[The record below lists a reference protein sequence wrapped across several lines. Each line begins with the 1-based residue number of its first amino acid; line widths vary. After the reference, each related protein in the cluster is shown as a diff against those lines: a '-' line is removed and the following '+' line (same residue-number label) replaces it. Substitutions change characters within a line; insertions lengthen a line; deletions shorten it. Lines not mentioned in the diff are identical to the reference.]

1 MSATTTQQSNGG
13 VIPNDAPAKAASGR
27 GAPNDAPAKAASG
40 RGAPNDAPAKAASGR
55 GAPAPGSRLAEAF
68 EAVERFP
75 VLIESRERVIAAATA
90 DNPRVGEIV
99 EAVEAD
105 VSLSIS
111 VLRFA
116 NRSGLVAGGV
126 AGIPDAVDLLKT
138 SGVLAIAGT
147 APSFDFFES
156 NGGWELKPER
166 FRVHALAT
174 QRGADEIGRAVGWVE
189 RDELAVAAL
198 LHDVGRLVISRLH
211 PGYKVYFD
219 AISRTPEQRLRDER
233 EQLGIDHALVGG
245 VLARRWNL
253 PQRIAVAIER
263 HHAEE
268 SDGLAALVAT
278 ADMVAHY
285 SQGEA
290 ISPDRLHAS
299 AERCGL
305 SSDALRALLY
315 EMPLASQENSRIS
328 EPCPLSAR
336 ELDVLRHLSEGMVY
350 KQIAG
355 EMHLSVS
362 TIRTHLHNVYGKIG
376 AVDRA
381 QAVLTSR
388 DRGWI

>member
-1 MSATTTQQSNGG
+1 MSLTTAQSGAQVSLPDG
-13 VIPNDAPAKAASGR
+13 AKGKSRTAA
-27 GAPNDAPAKAASG
+27 
-40 RGAPNDAPAKAASGR
+40 
-55 GAPAPGSRLAEAF
+55 APGSRLAEAF

-75 VLIESRERVIAAATA
+75 VLVESRERVIAAATA
-90 DNPRVGEIV
+90 ESARVGEIV
-99 EAVEAD
+99 EAVESD
-105 VSLSIS
+105 VALTIS
-111 VLRFA
+111 VLRHA
-116 NRSGLVAGGV
+116 NRGGFAAGGI
-126 AGIPDAVDLLKT
+126 AGVPAALEVLKPA
-138 SGVLAIAGT
+138 GVLALAGT
-147 APSFDFFES
+147 APSFDFFDS

-174 QRGADEIGRAVGWVE
+174 QRAAARIGRVVGWTE
-189 RDELAVAAL
+189 RDELAVTAL

-219 AISRTPEQRLRDER
+219 AVSRTPEQRLREER

-253 PQRIAVAIER
+253 PSRIAVAIER
-263 HHAEE
+263 HHADDAE
-268 SDGLAALVAT
+268 GLGALVAT

-285 SQGEA
+285 CQGEA
-290 ISPDRLHAS
+290 IAPERLRAS

-305 SSDALRALLY
+305 SQEALRDLLY
-315 EMPLASQENSRIS
+315 ELPLPTQDAARIS
-328 EPCPLSAR
+328 EPCPLSSR

-350 KQIAG
+350 KQIAT

-381 QAVLTSR
+381 QAVLMAR

>member
-1 MSATTTQQSNGG
+1 MSVTTAQTHTG
-13 VIPNDAPAKAASGR
+13 VSVSDGAKAGTR
-27 GAPNDAPAKAASG
+27 AA
-40 RGAPNDAPAKAASGR
+40 A
-55 GAPAPGSRLAEAF
+55 APGSRLAEAF

-75 VLIESRERVIAAATA
+75 VLVESRERVITAATA
-90 DNPRVGEIV
+90 ETTRPSEIV
-99 EAVEAD
+99 EAVESD
-105 VSLSIS
+105 VSLAIA
-111 VLRFA
+111 VLRHA
-116 NRSGLVAGGV
+116 NRGGLVAGGV
-126 AGIPDAVDLLKT
+126 AGIPAALEVLKPA
-138 SGVLAIAGT
+138 GVLALAGT

-166 FRVHALAT
+166 FRVHALAV
-174 QRGADEIGRAVGWVE
+174 QRAADRIGRVVGWSE

-219 AISRTPEQRLRDER
+219 AVARTPEQRLREER

-263 HHAEE
+263 HHADDSE
-268 SDGLAALVAT
+268 GLAAMVAT

-285 SQGEA
+285 CQGEA
-290 ISPDRLHAS
+290 IAPERLRAS

-305 SSDALRALLY
+305 SAEALRELLY
-315 EMPLASQENSRIS
+315 ELPLPTHETSRIS
-328 EPCPLSAR
+328 EPCPLSSR

-350 KQIAG
+350 KQIAT

-381 QAVLTSR
+381 QAVLTAR

>member
-1 MSATTTQQSNGG
+1 MSVTTAHSDRSASLQG
-13 VIPNDAPAKAASGR
+13 DAKAASR
-27 GAPNDAPAKAASG
+27 NAA
-40 RGAPNDAPAKAASGR
+40 
-55 GAPAPGSRLAEAF
+55 APGSRLAEAF

-75 VLIESRERVIAAATA
+75 VLLEARERVIAAATA
-90 DNPRVGEIV
+90 ENIRIGEIV
-99 EAVEAD
+99 EAVESD
-105 VSLSIS
+105 VSLAIS
-111 VLRFA
+111 VLRHA
-116 NRSGLVAGGV
+116 NRGGLVAGGV
-126 AGIPDAVDLLKT
+126 AGVPAALDVLKPA
-138 SGVLAIAGT
+138 GVLALAGT

-174 QRGADEIGRAVGWVE
+174 QRAADRIGRVVGWAE

-219 AISRTPEQRLRDER
+219 AISRTPEQRLREER

-253 PQRIAVAIER
+253 PSRIAVAIER
-263 HHAEE
+263 HHAEDAE
-268 SDGLAALVAT
+268 GLAAMVAT

-285 SQGEA
+285 CQGEA
-290 ISPDRLHAS
+290 IAPERLKAS

-305 SSDALRALLY
+305 SPEALRDLLY
-315 EMPLASQENSRIS
+315 ELPLPTQDATRIS

-350 KQIAG
+350 KQIAS

-381 QAVLTSR
+381 QAVLLAR

>member
-1 MSATTTQQSNGG
+1 MSVTAPQSNGKVPLHEG
-13 VIPNDAPAKAASGR
+13 PKAGR
-27 GAPNDAPAKAASG
+27 A
-40 RGAPNDAPAKAASGR
+40 
-55 GAPAPGSRLAEAF
+55 APAPGSRLAEAF
-68 EAVERFP
+68 EAVERYP
-75 VLIESRERVIAAATA
+75 VLIESRERVINAATA
-90 DNPRVGEIV
+90 ETARNGEII
-99 EAVEAD
+99 EAVESD
-105 VSLSIS
+105 VALAVS
-111 VLRFA
+111 VLRNA
-116 NRSGLVAGGV
+116 NRSGLNAGSVAGV
-126 AGIPDAVDLLKT
+126 PAAVEALKPA
-138 SGVLAIAGT
+138 GVLAIAGT
-147 APSFDFFES
+147 APSFDFFEP

-174 QRGADEIGRAVGWVE
+174 QRAADRIGRVVGWVE

-219 AISRTPEQRLRDER
+219 AVSRTPEQRLREER

-253 PQRIAVAIER
+253 PQRIAIAIER
-263 HHAEE
+263 HHADDAE
-268 SDGLAALVAT
+268 GLAAMVAT

-285 SQGEA
+285 CHGEA
-290 ISPDRLHAS
+290 IAPERLRSA

-305 SSDALRALLY
+305 SEAGLRDLLY
-315 EMPLASQENSRIS
+315 ELPLPAQDATRIS

-350 KQIAG
+350 KQIAT

-381 QAVLTSR
+381 QAVLTAR

>member
-1 MSATTTQQSNGG
+1 MAVTTPPTQTNGKVPAHQVAPGANNSSGSNG
-13 VIPNDAPAKAASGR
+13 SR
-27 GAPNDAPAKAASG
+27 G
-40 RGAPNDAPAKAASGR
+40 GA
-55 GAPAPGSRLAEAF
+55 APGSRLAEAF

-75 VLIESRERVIAAATA
+75 VLIESRERVITAATA
-90 DNPRVGEIV
+90 EAARIGDLV
-99 EAVEAD
+99 EAVESD
-105 VSLSIS
+105 VALSIS

-116 NRSGLVAGGV
+116 NRSGVVAGGV
-126 AGIPDAVDLLKT
+126 GGIPEAIEVLKP

-174 QRGADEIGRAVGWVE
+174 QRAADQIGRVVGWVE

-219 AISRTPEQRLRDER
+219 AGSRTPEQRLRDER
-233 EQLGIDHALVGG
+233 EQLGIDHTLVGG

-263 HHAEE
+263 HHAEDAE
-268 SDGLAALVAT
+268 GLAAMVAT

-290 ISPDRLHAS
+290 ISPERLRAS

-305 SSDALRALLY
+305 GPDGLRDLLY
-315 EMPLASQENSRIS
+315 EMPLLRQGSSSRVS
-328 EPCPLSAR
+328 EPCPLSVR
-336 ELDVLRHLSEGMVY
+336 ELDVLRLLSEGMVY
-350 KQIAG
+350 KQIAS
-355 EMHLSVS
+355 EMQLLGLDDPHPS
-362 TIRTHLHNVYGKIG
+362 
-376 AVDRA
+376 A
-381 QAVLTSR
+381 
-388 DRGWI
+388 

>member
-1 MSATTTQQSNGG
+1 MGAQMAATTTQTARK
-13 VIPNDAPAKAASGR
+13 APAPELTPNGAADSASRNGNGSG
-27 GAPNDAPAKAASG
+27 A
-40 RGAPNDAPAKAASGR
+40 
-55 GAPAPGSRLAEAF
+55 APGSRLAEAF

-90 DNPRVGEIV
+90 DSTRLGELV
-99 EAVEAD
+99 EAVESD
-105 VSLSIS
+105 VALAIS

-116 NRSGLVAGGV
+116 NRSGVAGGV
-126 AGIPDAVDLLKT
+126 GGIPEAVEVLKP

-174 QRGADEIGRAVGWVE
+174 QRAANQIGRVVGWVE

-219 AISRTPEQRLRDER
+219 ANSRTPEQRLRDER
-233 EQLGIDHALVGG
+233 EQLGIDHTLVGG

-253 PQRIAVAIER
+253 PQRIALAIER
-263 HHAEE
+263 HHSDDAE
-268 SDGLAALVAT
+268 GL
-278 ADMVAHY
+278 
-285 SQGEA
+285 
-290 ISPDRLHAS
+290 RAS

-305 SSDALRALLY
+305 GPEALRDLLY
-315 EMPLASQENSRIS
+315 ELPLARQDACRVS

-355 EMHLSVS
+355 EMQLSVS

-381 QAVLTSR
+381 QAVLTAR

>member
-1 MSATTTQQSNGG
+1 M
-13 VIPNDAPAKAASGR
+13 
-27 GAPNDAPAKAASG
+27 
-40 RGAPNDAPAKAASGR
+40 
-55 GAPAPGSRLAEAF
+55 
-68 EAVERFP
+68 
-75 VLIESRERVIAAATA
+75 
-90 DNPRVGEIV
+90 
-99 EAVEAD
+99 
-105 VSLSIS
+105 
-111 VLRFA
+111 
-116 NRSGLVAGGV
+116 
-126 AGIPDAVDLLKT
+126 LKP

-174 QRGADEIGRAVGWVE
+174 QRAADQIGRAVGWVE

-263 HHAEE
+263 HHSDDA
-268 SDGLAALVAT
+268 DGLAGAGRDRRHGRPLLTGRGDLPGAT
-278 ADMVAHY
+278 ARQPPSA
-285 SQGEA
+285 A
-290 ISPDRLHAS
+290 AS
-299 AERCGL
+299 APMRCGTC
-305 SSDALRALLY
+305 STRCRCSR
-315 EMPLASQENSRIS
+315 QENSRIS

-381 QAVLTSR
+381 QAVLTAR

>member
-1 MSATTTQQSNGG
+1 MAVTHRQRPEQRQGPG
-13 VIPNDAPAKAASGR
+13 ARGPVRKGR
-27 GAPNDAPAKAASG
+27 RLPRAQ
-40 RGAPNDAPAKAASGR
+40 
-55 GAPAPGSRLAEAF
+55 PAPGSRLAEAF

-75 VLIESRERVIAAATA
+75 VLIESRERVIGAATA
-90 DNPRVGEIV
+90 ETARVGELV
-99 EAVEAD
+99 EAVESD
-105 VSLSIS
+105 VALTIS

-116 NRSGLVAGGV
+116 NRSGVVAGGV
-126 AGIPDAVDLLKT
+126 AGIPEAVDVLKP

-174 QRGADEIGRAVGWVE
+174 QRAADQIGRVVGWVE

-263 HHAEE
+263 HHAEDA
-268 SDGLAALVAT
+268 DGLAAMVAT

-290 ISPDRLHAS
+290 ISPERL
-299 AERCGL
+299 RGQRR
-305 SSDALRALLY
+305 ALRPRPRRRCAT
-315 EMPLASQENSRIS
+315 
-328 EPCPLSAR
+328 C
-336 ELDVLRHLSEGMVY
+336 
-350 KQIAG
+350 
-355 EMHLSVS
+355 S
-362 TIRTHLHNVYGKIG
+362 TSCR
-376 AVDRA
+376 
-381 QAVLTSR
+381 
-388 DRGWI
+388 

>member
-1 MSATTTQQSNGG
+1 MRLAELVSAMETTKTHSNGKVKPG
-13 VIPNDAPAKAASGR
+13 TAQRKGSG
-27 GAPNDAPAKAASG
+27 K
-40 RGAPNDAPAKAASGR
+40 
-55 GAPAPGSRLAEAF
+55 PAPGARLAAAF
-68 EAVERFP
+68 EAVEKFP
-75 VLIESRERVIAAATA
+75 VLMESRARVMNAATA
-90 DNPRVGEIV
+90 ETARLSELV

-105 VSLSIS
+105 VGLAIS

-116 NRSGLVAGGV
+116 NRRGGAGGV
-126 AGIPDAVDLLKT
+126 SGIPAAIDVLKP

-147 APSFDFFES
+147 APVFDFFET
-156 NGGWELKPER
+156 NGGREMRPER

-174 QRGADEIGRAVGWVE
+174 QKAAGEIGRAIGWE
-189 RDELAVAAL
+189 DRDELVVAAL
-198 LHDVGRLVISRLH
+198 LHDVGRLVIANLH
-211 PGYKVYFD
+211 PGDRSNFD
-219 AISRTPEQRLRDER
+219 AVAKAPELRLREER
-233 EQLGIDHALVGG
+233 DRLGIDHALVGG

-263 HHAEE
+263 HHADDAE
-268 SDGLAALVAT
+268 GLAAVVAT
-278 ADMVAHY
+278 ADMIAHY

-290 ISPDRLHAS
+290 VTPERLYTFAK
-299 AERCGL
+299 RCGL
-305 SSDALRALLY
+305 GPEGLRDLLY
-315 EMPLASQENSRIS
+315 ELPNSGGDAARVV

-355 EMHLSVS
+355 EMQLSVS

-381 QAVLTSR
+381 QAVLTAR

>member
-1 MSATTTQQSNGG
+1 MSVTTAQSGATVSLPDGTNGRSRT
-13 VIPNDAPAKAASGR
+13 AA
-27 GAPNDAPAKAASG
+27 
-40 RGAPNDAPAKAASGR
+40 
-55 GAPAPGSRLAEAF
+55 APGSRLAEAF

-75 VLIESRERVIAAATA
+75 VLAESRERVIAAATA
-90 DNPRVGEIV
+90 ETARLGEIIETV
-99 EAVEAD
+99 ESD
-105 VSLSIS
+105 VALAIS
-111 VLRFA
+111 VLRHA
-116 NRSGLVAGGV
+116 NRGGLVAGGI
-126 AGIPDAVDLLKT
+126 AGVPAALEVLKPA
-138 SGVLAIAGT
+138 GVLALAGT
-147 APSFDFFES
+147 APSFDFFDS
-156 NGGWELKPER
+156 NGGWELRPER

-174 QRGADEIGRAVGWVE
+174 RRAADRIGRVVGWTE

-219 AISRTPEQRLRDER
+219 AVSRTPEQRLREER

-253 PQRIAVAIER
+253 PSRIAVAIER
-263 HHAEE
+263 HHADDAE
-268 SDGLAALVAT
+268 GLAAMVAT

-285 SQGEA
+285 CQGEA
-290 ISPDRLHAS
+290 VAPERLRAS

-305 SSDALRALLY
+305 GPDGLRDILY
-315 EMPLASQENSRIS
+315 ELPLPTQDAARIS
-328 EPCPLSAR
+328 EPCPLSSR

-350 KQIAG
+350 KQIAS

-381 QAVLTSR
+381 QAVLMAR

>member
-1 MSATTTQQSNGG
+1 MSVTTAQSSSK
-13 VIPNDAPAKAASGR
+13 VPLHESAKAGSR
-27 GAPNDAPAKAASG
+27 PAA
-40 RGAPNDAPAKAASGR
+40 
-55 GAPAPGSRLAEAF
+55 APGSRLAEAF

-75 VLIESRERVIAAATA
+75 VLVASRERVITAATA
-90 DNPRVGEIV
+90 ETARNGDIV
-99 EAVEAD
+99 EAVESD
-105 VSLSIS
+105 VALAIS
-111 VLRFA
+111 VLRQA
-116 NRSGLVAGGV
+116 NRGGLSNGGV
-126 AGIPDAVDLLKT
+126 AGIPTAVEALKPA
-138 SGVLAIAGT
+138 GVLALAGT
-147 APSFDFFES
+147 APSFDFFEPS
-156 NGGWELKPER
+156 PGWELKPER

-174 QRGADEIGRAVGWVE
+174 QRAADRIGRVVGWAE

-198 LHDVGRLVISRLH
+198 LHDIGRLVISRLH

-219 AISRTPEQRLRDER
+219 AVSRTPEQRLREER
-233 EQLGIDHALVGG
+233 EQLGIDHTLVGG

-263 HHAEE
+263 HHADDAE
-268 SDGLAALVAT
+268 GLAAMVGT

-285 SQGEA
+285 CQGESIA
-290 ISPDRLHAS
+290 PERLRSA

-305 SSDALRALLY
+305 GNEALRDLLY
-315 EMPLASQENSRIS
+315 ELPQPTQDSSRIS
-328 EPCPLSAR
+328 EPCPLSSR

-381 QAVLTSR
+381 QAVLLAR

>member
-1 MSATTTQQSNGG
+1 MEAATTKTNGESP
-13 VIPNDAPAKAASGR
+13 VQDVPVKAGS
-27 GAPNDAPAKAASG
+27 
-40 RGAPNDAPAKAASGR
+40 R

-75 VLIESRERVIAAATA
+75 VLIESRERVIAAATSETA
-90 DNPRVGEIV
+90 RVGDLV

-105 VSLSIS
+105 VSLTIS

-126 AGIPDAVDLLKT
+126 AGIPDAVDVLKP

-147 APSFDFFES
+147 APSFDFFET

-174 QRGADEIGRAVGWVE
+174 QRAADQIGRVVGWVE
-189 RDELAVAAL
+189 RDELSVASL
-198 LHDVGRLVISRLH
+198 LHDIGRLVISRLH

-219 AISRTPEQRLRDER
+219 AITRTPEQRLRDER

-263 HHAEE
+263 HHSEE
-268 SDGLAALVAT
+268 ADGLAAMVAT

-285 SQGEA
+285 CQGEA
-290 ISPDRLHAS
+290 ISPERLRAS

-305 SSDALRALLY
+305 GPDALRDLLY
-315 EMPLASQENSRIS
+315 ELPLTRHDASRIS

-336 ELDVLRHLSEGMVY
+336 ELDVLRHLAEGMVY
-350 KQIAG
+350 KQIAT

>member
-1 MSATTTQQSNGG
+1 MSVTTAQTSRSSSLQGD
-13 VIPNDAPAKAASGR
+13 VKAGSR
-27 GAPNDAPAKAASG
+27 NAA
-40 RGAPNDAPAKAASGR
+40 
-55 GAPAPGSRLAEAF
+55 APGSRLAEAF

-75 VLIESRERVIAAATA
+75 VLLEARERVITAATA
-90 DNPRVGEIV
+90 ENIRVGEIV
-99 EAVEAD
+99 EAVESD
-105 VSLSIS
+105 VSLAIS
-111 VLRFA
+111 VLRHA
-116 NRSGLVAGGV
+116 NRGGLVAGGV
-126 AGIPDAVDLLKT
+126 AGVPAALEVLKPA
-138 SGVLAIAGT
+138 GVLALAGT

-174 QRGADEIGRAVGWVE
+174 QRAADRIGRVVGWAE

-219 AISRTPEQRLRDER
+219 AISRTPEQRLREER

-253 PQRIAVAIER
+253 PSRIAVAIER
-263 HHAEE
+263 HHAEDAE
-268 SDGLAALVAT
+268 GLAAMVAT

-285 SQGEA
+285 CQGEA
-290 ISPDRLHAS
+290 IAPERLKAG

-305 SSDALRALLY
+305 SPEALRDLLY
-315 EMPLASQENSRIS
+315 ELPLPTQDATRIS

-350 KQIAG
+350 KQIAS

-381 QAVLTSR
+381 QAVLMAR
-388 DRGWI
+388 DRNWI

>member
-1 MSATTTQQSNGG
+1 MSVTTAQSSREGSLQG
-13 VIPNDAPAKAASGR
+13 DSKAGSR
-27 GAPNDAPAKAASG
+27 NAA
-40 RGAPNDAPAKAASGR
+40 
-55 GAPAPGSRLAEAF
+55 APGSRLAEAF

-75 VLIESRERVIAAATA
+75 VLLEARERVIASATA
-90 DNPRVGEIV
+90 ENVRVGEIV
-99 EAVEAD
+99 EAVESD
-105 VSLSIS
+105 VALAIS
-111 VLRFA
+111 VLRHA
-116 NRSGLVAGGV
+116 NRGGLVAGGV
-126 AGIPDAVDLLKT
+126 ASVPAALDVLKPA
-138 SGVLAIAGT
+138 GVLALAGT

-174 QRGADEIGRAVGWVE
+174 QRAADRIGRVVGWAE

-219 AISRTPEQRLRDER
+219 AISRTPEQRLREER

-253 PQRIAVAIER
+253 PSRIAVAIER
-263 HHAEE
+263 HHAEDAE
-268 SDGLAALVAT
+268 GLAAMVAT

-285 SQGEA
+285 CQGEA
-290 ISPDRLHAS
+290 IAPERLRTS

-305 SSDALRALLY
+305 SPESLRDLLY
-315 EMPLASQENSRIS
+315 ELPLPTQDASRIS

-350 KQIAG
+350 KQIAS

-381 QAVLTSR
+381 QAVLLAR
-388 DRGWI
+388 DRNWI

>member
-1 MSATTTQQSNGG
+1 MSVTTAHSSAKMALQDGG
-13 VIPNDAPAKAASGR
+13 KAEPR
-27 GAPNDAPAKAASG
+27 GAA
-40 RGAPNDAPAKAASGR
+40 
-55 GAPAPGSRLAEAF
+55 APGSRLAEAF

-75 VLIESRERVIAAATA
+75 VLIESRDRVIAAATSETV
-90 DNPRVGEIV
+90 RTGEIV
-99 EAVEAD
+99 EAVESD
-105 VSLSIS
+105 VALAIS
-111 VLRFA
+111 VLRQA
-116 NRSGLVAGGV
+116 NRGGLVTGGV
-126 AGIPDAVDLLKT
+126 AGIPAALDVLKPP
-138 SGVLAIAGT
+138 GVLALAGT

-156 NGGWELKPER
+156 SGGWELKPER

-174 QRGADEIGRAVGWVE
+174 QRAAARIGRIVGCAE

-219 AISRTPEQRLRDER
+219 AVSRTPEQRLREER

-253 PQRIAVAIER
+253 PSRLAVAIER

-268 SDGLAALVAT
+268 AEGLAAMVAT

-285 SQGEA
+285 CQGEVIA
-290 ISPDRLHAS
+290 PERLRVS

-305 SSDALRALLY
+305 SPEALRDLLY
-315 EMPLASQENSRIS
+315 ELPLPTQDASRIS
-328 EPCPLSAR
+328 EPCPLSSR

-350 KQIAG
+350 KQIAS

-381 QAVLTSR
+381 QAVLMAR

>member
-1 MSATTTQQSNGG
+1 MGTTKAYSNGKG
-13 VIPNDAPAKAASGR
+13 KAHEVSAKDAGSR
-27 GAPNDAPAKAASG
+27 S
-40 RGAPNDAPAKAASGR
+40 
-55 GAPAPGSRLAEAF
+55 APAPGSRLADAF

-75 VLIESRERVIAAATA
+75 VLIESRERVMRAATA
-90 DNPRVGEIV
+90 ETARVGDLV
-99 EAVEAD
+99 EAVESD
-105 VSLSIS
+105 VALTIA

-116 NRSGLVAGGV
+116 NRSGLASGSVGSVPA
-126 AGIPDAVDLLKT
+126 AVEILKP

-147 APSFDFFES
+147 APIFDFFES

-174 QRGADEIGRAVGWVE
+174 QRAADQIGRAVGWTE

-211 PGYKVYFD
+211 PGYKTYFD
-219 AISRTPEQRLRDER
+219 ATGRTPEQRLRDER
-233 EQLGIDHALVGG
+233 DQLGIDHALVGG
-245 VLARRWNL
+245 VLARRWNV

-263 HHAEE
+263 HHSDDAE
-268 SDGLAALVAT
+268 GLAAMVAA

-290 ISPDRLHAS
+290 VSADRLRGA

-305 SSDALRALLY
+305 SYEGLRDLLY
-315 EMPLASQENSRIS
+315 DLPYPRQDIPRIS

-355 EMHLSVS
+355 EMQLSVS

-381 QAVLTSR
+381 QAVLTAR

>member
-1 MSATTTQQSNGG
+1 MGCPMSVTAPQSNGKVPLHEG
-13 VIPNDAPAKAASGR
+13 PKSGR
-27 GAPNDAPAKAASG
+27 A
-40 RGAPNDAPAKAASGR
+40 
-55 GAPAPGSRLAEAF
+55 APAPGSRLAEAF
-68 EAVERFP
+68 EAVERYP
-75 VLIESRERVIAAATA
+75 VLVEARDRVITAATA
-90 DNPRVGEIV
+90 ETARAGEIV
-99 EAVEAD
+99 EAVESD
-105 VSLSIS
+105 VALAVS
-111 VLRFA
+111 VLRQA
-116 NRSGLVAGGV
+116 NRVGLHSGGV
-126 AGIPDAVDLLKT
+126 ASIPTAVELLKPA
-138 SGVLAIAGT
+138 GVLAIAGT
-147 APSFDFFES
+147 APSFDFFEP

-174 QRGADEIGRAVGWVE
+174 QRAADRIGRVVGWVE

-198 LHDVGRLVISRLH
+198 LHDIGRLVISRLH

-219 AISRTPEQRLRDER
+219 AVSRTPEQRLREER

-253 PQRIAVAIER
+253 PQRLAIAIER
-263 HHAEE
+263 HHADEAE
-268 SDGLAALVAT
+268 GLAAMVAL

-285 SQGEA
+285 CQGEA
-290 ISPDRLHAS
+290 IAPERLRAA

-305 SSDALRALLY
+305 SESGLRDLLY
-315 EMPLASQENSRIS
+315 ELPLPTQDATRIS

-350 KQIAG
+350 KQIAS

-381 QAVLTSR
+381 QAVLTAR

>member
-1 MSATTTQQSNGG
+1 MGSIAADSTSNGR
-13 VIPNDAPAKAASGR
+13 AKAHDVL
-27 GAPNDAPAKAASG
+27 PKDAGSRPV
-40 RGAPNDAPAKAASGR
+40 
-55 GAPAPGSRLAEAF
+55 PAPGSRLADAF

-75 VLIESRERVIAAATA
+75 VLIESRERVIRAATA
-90 DNPRVGEIV
+90 ETARVGELV
-99 EAVEAD
+99 EAVESD
-105 VSLSIS
+105 VALTIA

-116 NRSGLVAGGV
+116 NRSGAAPGGV
-126 AGIPDAVDLLKT
+126 AGVPDAIDVLKP

-147 APSFDFFES
+147 APVFDFFES

-166 FRVHALAT
+166 FRIHALAT
-174 QRGADEIGRAVGWVE
+174 QRAAEKIGRAVGWAE

-211 PGYKVYFD
+211 PGSKVYFD
-219 AISRTPEQRLRDER
+219 VVSRTPEQRVRDER
-233 EQLGIDHALVGG
+233 DELGIDHALVGG
-245 VLARRWNL
+245 VLARRWNV

-263 HHAEE
+263 HHAEDAE
-268 SDGLAALVAT
+268 GLAAMVAV

-290 ISPDRLHAS
+290 VSPERLRAA

-305 SSDALRALLY
+305 GADGLRDMLY
-315 EMPLASQENSRIS
+315 ELPCPRHDAPRVS

-355 EMHLSVS
+355 EMQLSVS

>member
-1 MSATTTQQSNGG
+1 MG
-13 VIPNDAPAKAASGR
+13 APATEGNGKVAAQDVPVQSGGR
-27 GAPNDAPAKAASG
+27 NAA
-40 RGAPNDAPAKAASGR
+40 
-55 GAPAPGSRLAEAF
+55 APGSRLAEAF

-75 VLIESRERVIAAATA
+75 VLLESRERVIIAATA
-90 DNPRVGEIV
+90 ETARVGELV
-99 EAVEAD
+99 EAVESD
-105 VSLSIS
+105 VALSIS

-116 NRSGLVAGGV
+116 NRSGVVTGGV
-126 AGIPDAVDLLKT
+126 GGIPEAVDVLKP

-174 QRGADEIGRAVGWVE
+174 QRAADQIGRAVGWAE
-189 RDELAVAAL
+189 RDELAAAAL
-198 LHDVGRLVISRLH
+198 LHDIGRLVISRLH

-219 AISRTPEQRLRDER
+219 AASRTPEQRLRDER
-233 EQLGIDHALVGG
+233 EQLGIDHSLVGG

-253 PQRIAVAIER
+253 PQRLAVAIER
-263 HHAEE
+263 HHAEDAE
-268 SDGLAALVAT
+268 GLAAMIGV

-285 SQGEA
+285 TNGEA
-290 ISPDRLHAS
+290 ISPERLTAS
-299 AERCGL
+299 AERIGL
-305 SSDALRALLY
+305 GPDGLRDLLY
-315 EMPLASQENSRIS
+315 ELPLSASDSSRIS

-350 KQIAG
+350 KQIAT

-381 QAVLTSR
+381 QAVLIAR

>member
-1 MSATTTQQSNGG
+1 MPSNPQTNGK
-13 VIPNDAPAKAASGR
+13 AKADAVR
-27 GAPNDAPAKAASG
+27 GKDAGAK
-40 RGAPNDAPAKAASGR
+40 
-55 GAPAPGSRLAEAF
+55 PAPGARLAAAF

-75 VLIESRERVIAAATA
+75 VLIESRARVMEAATA
-90 DNPRVGEIV
+90 ETARVGDIV
-99 EAVEAD
+99 EAVESD
-105 VSLSIS
+105 VGLTIA
-111 VLRFA
+111 VLRVA
-116 NRSGLVAGGV
+116 NRSGSEAGGV
-126 AGIPDAVDLLKT
+126 AGVPAAVETLKP

-147 APSFDFFES
+147 APAFDFFEP

-174 QRGADEIGRAVGWVE
+174 QQVADQIGRAVGWAE

-198 LHDVGRLVISRLH
+198 LHDVGRLVVSKLH
-211 PGYKVYFD
+211 PGQKGYFD
-219 AISRTPEQRLRDER
+219 TVAYTPEQRLREER
-233 EQLGIDHALVGG
+233 DQLGIDHALVGG
-245 VLARRWNL
+245 VLARRWNV

-263 HHAEE
+263 HHSEDA
-268 SDGLAALVAT
+268 DGLAALVAT
-278 ADMVAHY
+278 ADMIAHY

-290 ISPDRLHAS
+290 VTPERLRDA
-299 AERCGL
+299 AARCGL
-305 SSDALRALLY
+305 DADGLRELLY
-315 EMPLASQENSRIS
+315 ELPYPRRDAQRAM

-381 QAVLTSR
+381 QAVLTAR